1 LANRS
6 TFIAPNYVVDIF
18 NEVYQLPPEQI
29 INGERYKTLLK
40 KSDKTSEEII
50 ELNNL
55 SVTLKNY
62 IVDPEKYNKLQDCIV
77 SMENFIVN
85 EVQDYVVVKQGEMQ
99 SYVDNQTVLFD
110 AKLNRFT
117 FLDEYNPVTQYRIW
131 NTLSYQ
137 GESYLCI
144 LDSLGNLPTNVTYF
158 KKIAQRGA
166 QGIQGASGTGLR
178 FKGAWS
184 GSTSYLV
191 DDGIQY
197 LGAYFGCLQDNI
209 GQEPNP
215 NQATAYWALAV
226 GKGQSTGTVELKNVV
241 TVSNIT
247 SNIPIGIPEYNH
259 LTDSLTVIKNT
270 TVLTE
275 GVTEDYV
282 INANGISIDNVD
294 GLLDGTVTPIRF
306 EFKVFKNYV
315 LDLTFS
321 DGNMIQNN
329 TIGDEKLKPD
339 NKIGSLATLTTT
351 DKASVV
357 NAINETSLEISVLS
371 LDYNVVSS
379 DIDANGI
386 FTQVQ
391 YLNGSTLYLNSTLS
405 GGTSPS
411 YTTDTWT
418 YYESDG
424 VTVNSTLVWTLGY
437 DSNGNL
443 ISRTHS

>member
-1 LANRS
+1 VSYNRS
-6 TFIAPNYVVDIF
+6 TF
-18 NEVYQLPPEQI
+18 PEQI
-29 INGERYKTLLK
+29 DSLPELLSLSADQYVNAERYRTLLV
-40 KSDKTSEEII
+40 KTNKTPDEII
-50 ELNNL
+50 ELNQL
-55 SVTLKNY
+55 SITLKNY
-62 IVDPEKYNKLQDCIV
+62 IIDPETWNKFSDICIGLETFF
-77 SMENFIVN
+77 SS
-85 EVQDYVVVKQGEMQ
+85 EVQGYIDTKQIAFDSTITEKT
-99 SYVDNQTVLFD
+99 NLFD
-110 AKLNRFT
+110 VKLNRFT
-117 FLDEYNPVTQYRIW
+117 FLDEYNPITQYRIW

-144 LDSLGNLPTNVTYF
+144 LDSLGNLPTNTTYF

-166 QGIQGASGTGLR
+166 QGEVGASGTGLR

-294 GLLDGTVTPIRF
+294 GLLDGTVTPIKF

-321 DGNMIQNN
+321 DGNMIQND

-339 NKIGSLATLTTT
+339 NKIGSIATLTTT
-351 DKASVV
+351 DKSSVV
-357 NAINETSLEISVLS
+357 NAINETSIKISGLLEN
-371 LDYNVVSS
+371 YNTYSS
-379 DIDANGI
+379 NIDSNGI
-386 FTQVQ
+386 FTIVD
-391 YLNGSTLYLNSTLS
+391 YKRSDTTLHLNSTLS
-405 GGTSPS
+405 GGTSPN
-411 YTTDTWT
+411 YVTDTWT
-418 YYESDG
+418 YYELDG
-424 VTVNSTLVWTLGY
+424 TTVSSTLVWTLGY

-443 ISRTHS
+443 ISRTHP